1 MNTDVCIAIDST
13 CNLPRSF
20 IDKHAIR
27 VLPIG
32 LKLDG
37 KLIPDL
43 LDPHE
48 SVELYQ
54 SGKLEKN
61 FDAETIPYSSSEM
74 SRLLENELVL
84 NYDKVLVITIM
95 HTRSETY
102 KNIRDAVF
110 ISQPKFK
117 ELRAQNGK
125 DRSFRISVFDSNSI
139 FTGHGLLTYEAVRM
153 LNEDSASPEQI
164 MLSLD
169 NLKNR
174 VRAFLLPRE
183 LFYLKNRGASKGD
196 HSINWLSYQM
206 GNMLNVK
213 PIIQAY
219 QGDTG
224 PVDKAMGFKSGIDK
238 MLTTA
243 KEAIDKGLL
252 IKAVVVSYAGDLTE
266 IEELDIYQDFV
277 RYANDKGIEILLSV
291 MSITATINVGPGSFS
306 LAFAE

>member
-13 CNLPRSF
+13 CNLPRSY
-20 IDKHAIR
+20 IDNNAIR
-27 VLPIG
+27 ILPIG
-32 LKLDG
+32 LKMDAEI
-37 KLIPDL
+37 IPDL
-43 LDPHE
+43 LDPIK

-61 FDAETIPYSSSEM
+61 FVAETIPYSSAEM
-74 SRLLENELVL
+74 SRLLEDELVL
-84 NYDKVLVITIM
+84 NYDKVLAITIM
-95 HTRSETY
+95 QTRSETY

-117 ELRAQNGK
+117 DLRSQHGK
-125 DRSFRISVFDSNSI
+125 DRSFRISVFDSNTI

-153 LNEDSASPEQI
+153 LKEESATPEQI
-164 MLSLD
+164 MFSLE

-174 VRAFLLPRE
+174 VRAFLIPRE
-183 LFYLKNRGASKGD
+183 LFYIKNRGASKGD
-196 HSINWLSYQM
+196 NSINWLSYQM

-224 PVDKAMGFKSGIDK
+224 PVDKAMGFTSGVEKI
-238 MLTTA
+238 LNTA

-252 IKAVVVSYAGDLTE
+252 IKAIVMSYAGDLAE
-266 IEELDIYQDFV
+266 IEAMDSYQKFV
-277 RYANDKGIEILLSV
+277 SYANSKGIETLFSV
-291 MSITATINVGPGSFS
+291 MSITAAINVGPGSFS
-306 LAFAE
+306 LAYAE

>member
-13 CNLPRSF
+13 CNLPRSY
-20 IDKHAIR
+20 IDKNSIR

-37 KLIPDL
+37 ELMPDL
-43 LDPHE
+43 LDPHK

-61 FDAETIPYSSSEM
+61 FDAETVPYSSSDM
-74 SRLLENELVL
+74 SRLLEDELVL

-117 ELRAQNGK
+117 DLRAQNGK

-153 LNEDSASPEQI
+153 LNEESASPEQI
-164 MLSLD
+164 MLRLD
-169 NLKNR
+169 NIKNR

-196 HSINWLSYQM
+196 NSINWLSYQM

-238 MLTTA
+238 MLATA
-243 KEAIDKGLL
+243 KEAIDRGLV
-252 IKAVVVSYAGDLTE
+252 IKAVVVSYAGELSD
-266 IEELDIYQDFV
+266 IEDMDSFQNFVHYAKDKDI
-277 RYANDKGIEILLSV
+277 ETLLSV
-291 MSITATINVGPGSFS
+291 MSITAAINVGPGSFS